1 MSVYELIDKISK
13 MQAEGKNLIR
23 LDIGQPDL
31 PVPDK
36 VKDATKKA
44 IDENRTGYTHSMG
57 IAGLRKA
64 VARMHGVPDENV
76 IITVGGKF
84 PIYSALACNSGMT
97 TIIRPC
103 WGAYPLILNK
113 TGKSFDTIDTSF
125 EAGFQPDLDLIGK
138 TDMVVINY
146 PNNPTGVCISNE
158 DYKKLSDLS
167 NDKNI
172 TILSDEVYTKM
183 AFKDVDSITK
193 HDCDYICV
201 GSFSKTF
208 SMTGYRLG
216 YAIASAENIKKIQE
230 FQQLTTTSPTEFAQY
245 AAITALEI
253 IESTSKYISSFYQ
266 KRMEEAVSLLED
278 AGFEV
283 VPSEGTFYLFP
294 RLKADSNKFA
304 MRLLEEGV
312 SVLPGNPFGP
322 YDNHFRISLVTDRME
337 EAVERMEKI
346 RKELE

>member
-13 MQAEGKNLIR
+13 MQAEGRDLIR

-31 PVPDK
+31 PVPEEIK
-36 VKDATKKA
+36 EATKKA

-57 IAGLRKA
+57 IAGLRKGIA
-64 VARMHGVPDENV
+64 KLHNVSDENV

-84 PIYSALACNSGMT
+84 PIYSALTNNPGKT
-97 TIIRPC
+97 TLIRPC

-113 TGKSFDTIDTSF
+113 LGKEFDSIDTSF
-125 EAGFQPDLDLIGK
+125 ESGFQPDLDAIGN
-138 TDMVVINY
+138 TDMLVINY

-158 DYKKLSDLS
+158 DYAKLADLS
-167 NDKNI
+167 NDKEF
-172 TILSDEVYTKM
+172 TIVSDEVYTKM
-183 AFKDVDSITK
+183 AFRDTDSITN

-216 YAIASAENIKKIQE
+216 YAISSPENIKKIQE
-230 FQQLTTTSPTEFAQY
+230 LQQLTTTSPTEFAQF
-245 AAITALEI
+245 AALAAMDMMDK
-253 IESTSKYISSFYQ
+253 TSERISRFYK
-266 KRMEEAVSLLED
+266 KRMDEAVSLLET

-283 VPSEGTFYLFP
+283 VPAEGTFYLFP

-312 SVLPGNPFGP
+312 SVLPGSPFGP
-322 YDNHFRISLVTDRME
+322 YDNHFRISLVTDRMD
-337 EAVERMEKI
+337 EATRKMEKV